1 MAARRSARALN
12 GQNIVTHQPWTP
24 RAASCLRPAARGR
37 GGCARPTHL
46 AACQCA
52 GARRA
57 GTHAEMP
64 AASQSAPPRRQQRR
78 RESRAEADPRA
89 TARRG
94 RQGRWNRS
102 GAAAP
107 PRDPRALLARR
118 RVPLCGC
125 KELLAARREEARA
138 ERSARLHAVAHGP
151 ARRKPREANHLLAP
165 GPPRALRGL
174 RRTAPQDPAGRG
186 HARRMLGAGYGR
198 PQTAPARP
206 APLPCPPAS
215 LRCRAARD
223 AARYL
228 MDDKRLWDVARREPA
243 VAKVASPLIHLAR
256 CPLSVRPRPLPR
268 LPPAPFRRLALHL
281 EARSRPSF

>member
-57 GTHAEMP
+57 GTHA
-64 AASQSAPPRRQQRR
+64 ASQSAPPRRQQRR

-107 PRDPRALLARR
+107 PTRPTRAAGAPPRTVVRLQRTARCASRRSASRALCTAARCSTRPSSTQTTRGQSPARTGARRARSGASAAPRRRTPQGGGTRGACWARGTGAPRQRPLDQPRSPAPRPVCAAAPRAM
-118 RVPLCGC
+118 
-125 KELLAARREEARA
+125 
-138 ERSARLHAVAHGP
+138 
-151 ARRKPREANHLLAP
+151 PRHLV
-165 GPPRALRGL
+165 
-174 RRTAPQDPAGRG
+174 
-186 HARRMLGAGYGR
+186 
-198 PQTAPARP
+198 
-206 APLPCPPAS
+206 
-215 LRCRAARD
+215 
-223 AARYL
+223 
-228 MDDKRLWDVARREPA
+228 DDKRLWDVARREPA

-268 LPPAPFRRLALHL
+268 LPPAPFRRLAHL